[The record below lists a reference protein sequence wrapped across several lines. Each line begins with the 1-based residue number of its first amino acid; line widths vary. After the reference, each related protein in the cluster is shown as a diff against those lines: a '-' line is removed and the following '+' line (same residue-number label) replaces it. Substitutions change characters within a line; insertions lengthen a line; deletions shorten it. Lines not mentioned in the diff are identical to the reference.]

1 MNGDTFVLG
10 CLDALIVIGLI
21 LFLYGLFRFLLRA
34 VKNELTPKDPSST
47 T

>member
-21 LFLYGLFRFLLRA
+21 LLLYGLFRFLLR
-34 VKNELTPKDPSST
+34 VIKDESTPKDPSST